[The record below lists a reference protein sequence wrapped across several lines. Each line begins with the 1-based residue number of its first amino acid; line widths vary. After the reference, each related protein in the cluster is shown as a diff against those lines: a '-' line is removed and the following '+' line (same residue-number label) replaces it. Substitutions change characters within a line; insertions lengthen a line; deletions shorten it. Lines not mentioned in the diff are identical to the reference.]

1 MTPRL
6 FYCYVLFVRD
16 RIVITPHPLKAM
28 NNLFFVCL
36 LGIWTFGFGAG
47 IAAVSKVES
56 KAQLIVDS
64 RVAQYCEAGLL
75 EFCDR

>member
-1 MTPRL
+1 
-6 FYCYVLFVRD
+6 
-16 RIVITPHPLKAM
+16 M

-36 LGIWTFGFGAG
+36 LGVWTFGFGAG

-64 RVAQYCEAGLL
+64 RVAQYCEAGLV